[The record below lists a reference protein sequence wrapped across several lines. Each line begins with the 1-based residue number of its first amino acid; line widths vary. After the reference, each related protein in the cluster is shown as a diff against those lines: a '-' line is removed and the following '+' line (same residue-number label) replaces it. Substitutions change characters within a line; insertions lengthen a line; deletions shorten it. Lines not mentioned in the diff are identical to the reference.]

1 MKYFFFFLLL
11 ISAYSCKPKQGV
23 NENDPA
29 ISAEQKQ
36 QLEKK
41 RLTYLYKN
49 NFNSLLDFAEGLAI
63 FETDS
68 SCGAIDTSGNIVFSV
83 KNADLLSSFSN
94 GYAVVTYSGD
104 DRHHAYLDKKGN
116 VVFDAAANGITYID
130 IFDSFGHAVFKDKN
144 GKYGLLNRQFR
155 VMIKP
160 VYKSVL
166 VVGRNK
172 FRVIQDDKA
181 TLIDSLGNNRLA
193 GLQFDLIETYTTDNK
208 MFCMSNDG
216 IWGIYDS
223 AGKLLHTYDA
233 SELIYISGLAAIS
246 KMGDQKNY
254 VWALADTAGKMV
266 VPYGKYSDCSSAVN
280 GLAMVYNEEKLHFS
294 TDEFQKKLGYVD
306 VSGREVIPLQY
317 EDGYSFLDGIALV
330 KKGGRWGYIDTTGKT
345 ILDFKYENASQF
357 NNGYATVMYQG
368 REMIIDKNGKEL
380 TIK

>member
-11 ISAYSCKPKQGV
+11 ISVYSCKPKQGV

-49 NFNSLLDFAEGLAI
+49 NFNSLLDFTEGLAI

-68 SCGAIDTSGNIVFSV
+68 SYGAIDTSGNIVFSV

-94 GYAVVTYSGD
+94 GYAVVTYPGD
-104 DRHHAYLDKKGN
+104 DQRQAYLDKKGN
-116 VVFDAAANGITYID
+116 IVFDAAAHGITYID

-144 GKYGLLNRQFR
+144 GKYGLLNHRFQ

-181 TLIDSLGNNRLA
+181 TLIDSLGNNRIA

-246 KMGDQKNY
+246 KMDDQKNY

-306 VSGREVIPLQY
+306 ISGREVIPLQY

-330 KKGGRWGYIDTTGKT
+330 KKGGRWGYIDTTGKI
-345 ILDFKYENASQF
+345 ILDFKYESAGQF

-368 REMIIDKNGKEL
+368 REMIIDKTGKEL
-380 TIK
+380 TFK